1 MKTFKDLKEGDII
14 YYYDHCRLHKQII
27 KSIQVIEKIEM
38 VESLFEKN
46 GFEYQKI
53 KRLIIKAGK
62 GTVMNLPQYI
72 FQESK
77 INYNNMPRF
86 ASKEAADEYMDH
98 IINYRKKRVEKF
110 KKFYER
116 ELKIF
121 NKYKREL
128 N

>member
-1 MKTFKDLKEGDII
+1 MKKFKDLKEGDII

-38 VESLFEKN
+38 IESLFEKN

-62 GTVMNLPQYI
+62 GTVMNLPQYV

>member
-1 MKTFKDLKEGDII
+1 MKKFKDLKEGDII
-14 YYYDHCRLHKQII
+14 YYYDHCKLHKQII

-62 GTVMNLPQYI
+62 GTVMNLPQYVYN
-72 FQESK
+72 ESK
-77 INYNNMPRF
+77 INYANMPRF
-86 ASKEAADEYMDH
+86 ACKEVADEYMDH

-110 KKFYER
+110 KKLYER

>member
-1 MKTFKDLKEGDII
+1 MKKFKDLKEGDII

-62 GTVMNLPQYI
+62 GTVMNLPQYV

-77 INYNNMPRF
+77 INYNNMVRF
-86 ASKEAADEYMDH
+86 ACKEAADEYMDH

>member
-1 MKTFKDLKEGDII
+1 MKTFKDLKEGDVI

-46 GFEYQKI
+46 GFEYVKV
-53 KRLIIKAGK
+53 KRMIIHAGK
-62 GTVMNLPQYI
+62 GTVMNLAQYV
-72 FQESK
+72 FKESK
-77 INYNNMPRF
+77 ITYDNMPRF
-86 ASKEAADEYMDH
+86 ASKKAADEYMDH
-98 IINYRKKRVEKF
+98 IINYRKKRVEKY
-110 KKFYER
+110 KKIYER
-116 ELKIF
+116 ELKIL

>member
-1 MKTFKDLKEGDII
+1 MKKFKDLKEGDII

-38 VESLFEKN
+38 IESLFEKN

-62 GTVMNLPQYI
+62 GTVMNLPQYV
-72 FQESK
+72 FEESK
-77 INYNNMPRF
+77 INYNNMVRF
-86 ASKEAADEYMDH
+86 ACKEAADEYMDH

>member
-1 MKTFKDLKEGDII
+1 MKKFKDLKEGDII

-62 GTVMNLPQYI
+62 GTVMNLPQYV

-77 INYNNMPRF
+77 INYNNMVRF
-86 ASKEAADEYMDH
+86 ACKEAADEYMDH

-110 KKFYER
+110 KKLYER

>member
-1 MKTFKDLKEGDII
+1 MKKFKDLKEGDII

>member
-1 MKTFKDLKEGDII
+1 MKKFKDLKEGDVI
-14 YYYDHCRLHKQII
+14 YYYDHSRLHKQII

-46 GFEYQKI
+46 GFEYAKV
-53 KRLIIKAGK
+53 KRMIIHAGK
-62 GTVMNLPQYI
+62 GTVMNLPQYV

-77 INYNNMPRF
+77 INYNNMVRF
-86 ASKEAADEYMDH
+86 ACKEAADEYMDH

-110 KKFYER
+110 KKLYER

>member
-1 MKTFKDLKEGDII
+1 MKKFKDLKEGDII

-46 GFEYQKI
+46 GFEYLKI

-62 GTVMNLPQYI
+62 GTVMNLPQYV
-72 FQESK
+72 FEESK
-77 INYNNMPRF
+77 ITYNNMPRF

-98 IINYRKKRVEKF
+98 IINYRKKRVEKY
-110 KKFYER
+110 KKIYER

>member
-1 MKTFKDLKEGDII
+1 MKKFKDLKEGDII

-62 GTVMNLPQYI
+62 GTVMNLPQYV

>member
-1 MKTFKDLKEGDII
+1 MKKFKDLKEGDII

-38 VESLFEKN
+38 IESLFEKN

-62 GTVMNLPQYI
+62 GTVMNLPQYV

-77 INYNNMPRF
+77 INYNNMVRF
-86 ASKEAADEYMDH
+86 ACKEAADEYMEH

>member
-1 MKTFKDLKEGDII
+1 MKKFKDLKEGDII

-46 GFEYQKI
+46 GFEYAKV
-53 KRLIIKAGK
+53 KRMIIHAGK
-62 GTVMNLPQYI
+62 GTVMNLPQYV

-77 INYNNMPRF
+77 INYNNMVRF
-86 ASKEAADEYMDH
+86 ACKEAADEYMDH

-110 KKFYER
+110 KKLYER

>member
-1 MKTFKDLKEGDII
+1 MKKFKDLKEGDII

-62 GTVMNLPQYI
+62 GTVMNLPQYV

-77 INYNNMPRF
+77 INYNNMVRF
-86 ASKEAADEYMDH
+86 ACKEAADEYMDH

-110 KKFYER
+110 KKFYEK

>member
-1 MKTFKDLKEGDII
+1 MKKFKDLKEGDII

-62 GTVMNLPQYI
+62 GTVMNLPQYV
-72 FQESK
+72 FEESK
-77 INYNNMPRF
+77 INYNNMVRF
-86 ASKEAADEYMDH
+86 ACKEAADEYMDH

>member
-1 MKTFKDLKEGDII
+1 MKKFKDLKEGDII

-38 VESLFEKN
+38 IESLFEKN

-62 GTVMNLPQYI
+62 GTVMNLPQYV

-77 INYNNMPRF
+77 INYNNMVRF
-86 ASKEAADEYMDH
+86 ACKEAADEYMDH